1 MLNPFS
7 FLYAEV
13 PFPPLPPTRLGHQ
26 LRLKE
31 GSEKATA
38 RGVKPHILHP
48 LSRSWVC
55 VFQVCCWSPRVFGV
69 VTTEEKLEQFEQEKL
84 GGPSVRSAE

>member
-7 FLYAEV
+7 FLHAEV

-31 GSEKATA
+31 GREKATA

-55 VFQVCCWSPRVFGV
+55 VFQVCCWSPWVFGV
-69 VTTEEKLEQFEQEKL
+69 VTTEEKLEQSEQEKV